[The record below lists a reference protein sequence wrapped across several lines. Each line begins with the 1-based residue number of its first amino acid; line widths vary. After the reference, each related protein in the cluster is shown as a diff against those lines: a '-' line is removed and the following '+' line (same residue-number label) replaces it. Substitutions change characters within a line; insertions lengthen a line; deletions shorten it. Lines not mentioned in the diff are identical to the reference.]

1 MKNPSILIVDDEPDN
16 FDVIETLLSTQAYQ
30 LHYSANGQEAID
42 ALETFQ
48 PDLILLDVMMPGI
61 DGIEVCRQIKAM
73 PKWQAVPIIMVTAL
87 SAKADLAH
95 CLTTGADDFISKPVS
110 AVELRARMH
119 SMLRIKQQ
127 YDYIQSLSHLRKE
140 TITVLEGTLNE
151 LNGNVASKLAHELNT
166 PLNGILGV
174 LGLLK
179 ANLEDMDTAEIHE
192 MLALA
197 DLSAHRLDSLTKKF
211 LVYLELE
218 LADSRQQPIAAA
230 QTEFLSAA
238 LAADLRAHAQSVN
251 RGSDLRFDIETAEV
265 SISKRYLSVVL
276 YELIDNALKF
286 SPPQTPIKVSSQVV
300 GEMLT
305 VSIHDL
311 GRGMTTEQI
320 AKIGAFMQ
328 FERKTYEQQGAGMGL
343 KLVEKIVELAG
354 GRFSITSV
362 YQQQTVVKLALPI
375 VRN

>member
-16 FDVIETLLSTQAYQ
+16 FDVIETLLSAQAYQ

>member
-16 FDVIETLLSTQAYQ
+16 FDVIETLLSAQAYQ

-362 YQQQTVVKLALPI
+362 YQQQTVVKLA
-375 VRN
+375 